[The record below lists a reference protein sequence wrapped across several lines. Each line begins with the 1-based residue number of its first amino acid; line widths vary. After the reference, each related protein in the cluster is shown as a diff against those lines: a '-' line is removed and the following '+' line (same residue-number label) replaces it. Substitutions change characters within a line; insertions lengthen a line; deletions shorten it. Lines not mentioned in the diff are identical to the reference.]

1 MKIYGKSD
9 TGVKRPVN
17 QDRFLIREFGDGLA
31 LCAVFDG
38 MGGANGGEQASSA
51 ALHAFDNCITGEL
64 LDSIQTGKLIT
75 GSDAEKLLYKA
86 AQTANT
92 EIYKKGEDP
101 SLEGMGTTVI
111 AALITADD
119 VVALN
124 AGDSRLYEVSRGALK
139 QVSKDNSYVQYLVD
153 IGRITKEE
161 AATHPKKNLITK
173 CLGTEDEVE
182 PDIYRLGEIPEMLL
196 FCSDGLTNALEEDF
210 IYQTLTD
217 PDMTDDEKVNE
228 LITAAN
234 NAGGPDNIT
243 IILAVND

>member
-17 QDRFLIREFGDGLA
+17 QDRFLIREFGDSLA

-38 MGGANGGEQASSA
+38 MGGANGGEEASSA

-64 LDSIQTGKLIT
+64 LDSVQTGKLIT
-75 GSDAEKLLYKA
+75 RSDAEKLLYKA
-86 AQTANT
+86 AQTANA

-111 AALITADD
+111 AAMIVADD

-124 AGDSRLYEVSRGALK
+124 VGDSRLYEVSRGELK

-153 IGRITKEE
+153 IGKITKEE

-182 PDIYRLGEIPEMLL
+182 PDIYRLGEVPDMLL

-217 PDMTDDEKVNE
+217 PDMTDDEKVSS

-234 NAGGPDNIT
+234 EAGGPDNIT
-243 IILAVND
+243 VILAVND